1 MLKNET
7 KKYHSIVGSVWG
19 DSIKLMYFSL
29 QHTLTAMGFF
39 NFFSGILRKW
49 FVNTKVLKV
58 DNNAIVLWGYV
69 LYTNIL
75 HCLVR
80 FEYYRWFY
88 RLDSY
93 DKYMKFFDTV
103 GSFLLF
109 CLFLVIHLKIQSP
122 DAEKNILKEKKVV
135 GFN

>member
-1 MLKNET
+1 
-7 KKYHSIVGSVWG
+7 
-19 DSIKLMYFSL
+19 
-29 QHTLTAMGFF
+29 MGFF

-88 RLDSY
+88 RLGSY
-93 DKYMKFFDTV
+93 DKYVKFFDTV
-103 GSFLLF
+103 GGFLLF